1 MSISKIISLFIK
13 IFWVLTF
20 FLVITIDR
28 NNNLMV
34 IITIVLLIFISFIT
48 IIRSLNSRDEWR
60 QIIDDGDVEIKD
72 KIKFD

>member
-13 IFWVLTF
+13 ILWVLTF

-34 IITIVLLIFISFIT
+34 ITTIVLLILISFIT
-48 IIRSLNSRDEWR
+48 IIRSVNSRDEWR

>member
-34 IITIVLLIFISFIT
+34 ITTIVLLIFISFIT